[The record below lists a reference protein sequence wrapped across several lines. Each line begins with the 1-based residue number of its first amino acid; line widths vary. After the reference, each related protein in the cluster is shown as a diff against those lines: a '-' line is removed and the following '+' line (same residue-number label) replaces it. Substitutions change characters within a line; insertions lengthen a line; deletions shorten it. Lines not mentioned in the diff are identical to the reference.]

1 MDVDEIAMVEA
12 PARAHDLAPPAMVEP
27 AGQPPVAWATPTE
40 QDTPRRWRPRLT
52 LEHGLYAL
60 LILLA
65 VLTRFWDLGSRT
77 LHHDESLHTY
87 YSWLFTTGQGY
98 VHDPLMHGPFL
109 FHAVGLAFLLLGD
122 SDVTGRLMPAIF
134 GVALVGLPY
143 LLRGPRFLGR
153 WGALIASGLLLVSPA
168 LLYQSRYLR
177 HDMFTLVGTLLLV
190 IAVLRYIERPERRWL
205 ITIGIVLP
213 CLTAN
218 HEIVFGLLLVFAGVL
233 GLALLW
239 GWLRPLTPVV
249 IATGVAFVAC
259 WLVLPRALARPLP
272 TIPWENPSADQQID
286 FYRALLTNP
295 APLTSLL
302 VLVLG
307 GVAAALVLRRRNRA
321 LGRAGCGG
329 GWIPATFGDAA
340 PGSIEHAVYQLWL
353 DRTGLAW
360 MIGLIAVIPVV
371 LFTSLFTNLYGLA
384 TATFATDGTLLY
396 WLGQHDYQRGEQPW
410 FYYLVLMPQYELIA
424 VLFGLAAAVLVGGRV
439 LLAGIGRYRPGP
451 RFFFQLFLLAWF
463 GGILA
468 GLSWA
473 GEKMP
478 WLVTHISLPA
488 TLLAA
493 ALLGELA
500 DRRWQWVESAGAGA
514 RRLWALPE
522 AGLTAAL
529 LVIGAGWFLLAARLT
544 AGEWVPASATGG
556 WERVVTPWAAERW
569 WWLALPPLAA
579 LAVIGAGLAW
589 RGARRTG
596 PAVLLV
602 LVVLLAGLQ
611 VHLAWRLVYQ
621 EGDVPKDMMVY
632 TQTSPDVSRMMRE
645 LSLLSAEQTGS
656 TGLEIWY
663 DDNMG
668 VSWPLQWYLRDYPN
682 RNMFGASLSAAPPG
696 SVAVLIV
703 GTNHD
708 AGVAPFMAGYTP
720 QEYVLRWWFPESVY
734 RDFAMAPDIPPGRSA
749 WKDADDPPGLRDIA
763 GSIGESLGTLGTME
777 GQQGLFR
784 LLMFRDLPEPIG
796 RFTYNIYVRD
806 DLVPLFNTLR
816 Y

>member
-1 MDVDEIAMVEA
+1 MEA
-12 PARAHDLAPPAMVEP
+12 PARP
-27 AGQPPVAWATPTE
+27 AGHAPAAMLDPGPLPPLAWAAPIDRE
-40 QDTPRRWRPRLT
+40 APRLPLPRLT

-109 FHAVGLAFLLLGD
+109 FHAVALGFLLFGD
-122 SDVTGRLMPAIF
+122 SDVTGRIMPAIF

-177 HDMFTLVGTLLLV
+177 HDIFTVVGTLLLV
-190 IAVLRYIERPERRWL
+190 IAILRYIERPERRWL
-205 ITIGIVLP
+205 ITIGIVLA

-218 HEIVFGLLLVFAGVL
+218 HEIIFGLLLVFGGVL

-239 GWLRPLTPVV
+239 GRLRPLTPVV
-249 IATGVAFVAC
+249 VATGVAFVAS
-259 WLVLPRALARPLP
+259 WLVLPRALDRPLP
-272 TIPWENPSADQQID
+272 TIPWQNPSGEDQIE

-295 APLTSLL
+295 APLSSLL

-307 GVAAALVLRRRNRA
+307 GVAAALVLRRRNQE
-321 LGRAGCGG
+321 LGRTRWGQ
-329 GWIPATFGDAA
+329 GWIPATFGDAS
-340 PGSIEHAVYQLWL
+340 PGSVEHAVYQLWL

-360 MIGLIAVIPVV
+360 MIGLYVVISIV

-424 VLFGLAAAVLVGGRV
+424 VLFGLAAAALIGVRALVVAVGR
-439 LLAGIGRYRPGP
+439 RRPGP
-451 RFFFQLFLLAWF
+451 RFFFQFFLLAWF

-478 WLVTHISLPA
+478 WLVNHISLPA

-500 DRRWQWVESAGAGA
+500 DRRWRWAARAGAGA

-556 WERVVTPWAAERW
+556 WERAMTPWAAERW

-579 LAVIGAGLAW
+579 LALIGAGLAR

-596 PAVLLV
+596 PVVLLSTVVLLV
-602 LVVLLAGLQ
+602 GLQ

-621 EGDVPKDMMVY
+621 EGDVPRDMMVY

-645 LSLLSAEQTGS
+645 LSLLSAELTG
-656 TGLEIWY
+656 GNDLEIWY
-663 DDNMG
+663 DDNQG

-682 RNMFGASLSAAPPG
+682 RNMFGSSLSAAPPS

-703 GTNHD
+703 GTNRD
-708 AGVAPFMAGYTP
+708 AGVAPFMAGYTA

-749 WKDADDPPGLRDIA
+749 WKDADNPPGLRDIA

-777 GQQGLFR
+777 GQQRLFR

-796 RFTYNIYVRD
+796 RFTYTIYVRD